1 MSVTICQSPLKVLPG
16 QPSIYF
22 HHAHFLLQIIMTFI
36 ILPSCP
42 NPVLNSLLVSDL
54 SHCPLCPLLISSP
67 LATVKNDNT
76 TFDFP
81 WKKKVALN
89 QHGTEELPSAQV
101 VKCYKIVYCLLTGVE
116 NNEKSNKPNDKN
128 LPFCPLTNLKE
139 YRGMSLVYWET

>member
-1 MSVTICQSPLKVLPG
+1 MPVSLKSLTW
-16 QPSIYF
+16 S
-22 HHAHFLLQIIMTFI
+22 TFNL
-36 ILPSCP
+36 LPSCP
-42 NPVLNSLLVSDL
+42 LSPTNYHDIYHSTILPQPWILNSLLVSDL